1 MATKKQDLVLE
12 QGRTFTQVIRWS
24 KPPIVYKPV
33 TAITQ
38 TAPVSITCTGH
49 GVPDG
54 WKVAVVSAKGMTQV
68 NASTPPKDKEYR
80 IATVVDGNTLQLNE
94 VNAAGYSAYTSGGY
108 VQYDTPVDM
117 AGYTARMSIKD
128 KIGGTELFRLDT
140 TIENG
145 RIAIDNIGKTITLTI
160 TATDT
165 AGVTFKKG
173 VYDLDMVSSGCVVT
187 ALLTRNVSVTHEV
200 TST

>member
-38 TAPVSITCTGH
+38 TAPVSITSTGH

-54 WKVAVVSAKGMTQV
+54 WKVAVVSAKGMTQI

-80 IATVVDGNTLQLNE
+80 IATVVDVNTLQLNE

-128 KIGGTELFRLDT
+128 KVGGTELLRLT
-140 TIENG
+140 TENN
-145 RIAIDNIGKTITLTI
+145 RIVIDNNAKTITLTI
-160 TATDT
+160 SATDT
-165 AGVTFKKG
+165 AGITFKKG
-173 VYDLDMVSSGCVVT
+173 VYDLEMVSSGGVVT
-187 ALLTRNVSVTHEV
+187 ALLTGNVSVTQEV